1 MVALMAD
8 FIRLDKVS
16 PPDSRPVI
24 DRADPMA
31 PATGA
36 LLLVEPA
43 SPYKAW
49 NAGVPANGSA
59 VPNVAGAT
67 SSRLLNVSPAAVQ
80 PLVDYQGISAMSSS
94 KGLLQRTGKGGMHVI
109 MSTTVAPASGDGF
122 RIRIPLAILNYLA
135 LNPTNDIYISMWG
148 RITRLSEAA
157 IVWSAIANTA
167 SPSATNLLYAFA
179 NDGNT
184 FPTANPPRLGVR
196 RDPPN
201 SWRPSFN
208 PNLTP
213 RPFILNTAMA
223 NNSGTID
230 STRSSKLFNVGA
242 HGPEN
247 APFTGTSNPAQQ
259 ASGALYRY
267 YMEDLTVS
275 GRTYAQV
282 DKLDSD
288 LYVKEVL
295 TTGGRYFDDTYT
307 QPGGY

>member
-1 MVALMAD
+1 MAN
-8 FIRLDKVS
+8 FIRLDNVR
-16 PPDSRPVI
+16 PADSRPVV

-36 LLLVEPA
+36 LLLVEPQ
-43 SPYKAW
+43 SPYRPW
-49 NAGVPANGSA
+49 GPGVPASGAA

-67 SSRLLNVSPAAVQ
+67 ASRLLNVAPSAVQ
-80 PLVDYQGISAMSSS
+80 PTVDYQGISSTSST
-94 KGLLQRTGKGGMHVI
+94 KGLLQRTGKGGMHAI

-122 RIRIPLAILNYLA
+122 RVRVPTAILNYIA
-135 LNPTNDIYISMWG
+135 TNPTNDIYVSLWG

-157 IVWSAIANTA
+157 LVWSAIALTA
-167 SPSATNLLYAFA
+167 SPSATNLLYAFG

-184 FPTANPPRLGVR
+184 FPTSSPPRLGAR

-201 SWRPSFN
+201 SWRPSYN

-213 RPFILNTAMA
+213 RPFILNAAFA

-230 STRSSKLFNVGA
+230 ATRGSKLFAVGA
-242 HGPEN
+242 HGAANE
-247 APFTGTSNPAQQ
+247 PFAGPSAASQQ
-259 ASGALYRY
+259 VSGALYRY

-295 TTGGRYFDDTYT
+295 TAGGRYFDDTYT